1 MTSLIS
7 KFTPMEKRN
16 SVFIA
21 CSLDGFIADR
31 NGGLDWLSSVPNPER
46 QDMGYSVFMDRIDAL
61 VMGRNTFEK
70 VCSFD
75 CDWPYKQPVFVLSS
89 TMRAIP
95 EKYMDKAQLVNGSL
109 RKILERIHQ
118 KGLKRLYI
126 DGGNTIQGFLKEDL
140 IDEMIITVFPI
151 VLGGGSP
158 LFSDLPKETEFKLKG
173 SKVFLGQLVQ
183 NHYVRIE

>member
-1 MTSLIS
+1 
-7 KFTPMEKRN
+7 MEKRN

-21 CSLDGFIADR
+21 CSLDGYIADQ
-31 NGGLDWLSSVPNPER
+31 NGGLDWLYSVPNPDRE
-46 QDMGYSVFMDRIDAL
+46 DMGYSAFMERIDAL

-89 TMRAIP
+89 TLGAIP
-95 EKYMDKAQLVNGSL
+95 EKYQNRAEVVNGSL
-109 RKILERIHQ
+109 REILEMIHH

-126 DGGNTIQGFLKEDL
+126 DGGKTIQGFLKEDL
-140 IDEMIITVFPI
+140 IEEMIITVFPI

-158 LFSDLPKETEFKLKG
+158 LFSELHNNVDFKLKG

-183 NHYVRIE
+183 NHYQRVR